1 MRGRKVMGMT
11 GSGERDLEGNFGE
24 VEPGLS
30 PEEAVEEAGR
40 CLACKKPGCVEGC
53 PVSIDI
59 PAFIRAVAD
68 GDFRSAARILKAE
81 NMLPAI
87 CGRVCPQEI
96 QCEGVCVLGVKDR
109 PLAIGKLERFV
120 ADWERENGMEIPQVA
135 PTSGKRVAVVGSG
148 PPGLTAAAELARWGH
163 AVTIYESLHEA
174 GGVLMYGIPPFRL
187 PRDVVKAEI
196 GAVLSLGVDLHLNH
210 LVGKSVPIDELLSYD
225 AIYVATG
232 AGLPFFMGIPGEHLN
247 GVYSANE
254 FLTRVN
260 LMHADR
266 FPDYD
271 TPVRRGCHV
280 AVVGGGNVALD
291 AARVA
296 RRLGARATLL
306 YRRREEDMPARQAEI
321 HHAKEEG
328 VEFLTCANP
337 VRVLGKDH
345 VEGVECI
352 RMRLCGEAEDGRGW
366 FEPVEGSGFVVEADV
381 FIVAIGTSPNPLL
394 LRCLDGLE
402 CGRLGNVAVDD
413 EGRTSISHVFA
424 GGDVATGAATVIL
437 AMGAAK
443 TAVKAMNR
451 MLSGGD

>member
-1 MRGRKVMGMT
+1 VKGVAGC
-11 GSGERDLEGNFGE
+11 GDGCLVGDFSE
-24 VEPGLS
+24 VEAGFSPG
-30 PEEAVEEAGR
+30 EAMEEAGR
-40 CLACKKPGCVEGC
+40 CLACKKPGCLGGC

-59 PAFIRAVAD
+59 PAFVHAVAE

-120 ADWERENGMEIPQVA
+120 ADWERENGVESPPVV
-135 PTSGKRVAVVGSG
+135 PPSGKRVAVVGSG
-148 PPGLTAAAELARWGH
+148 PSGLTAAAELARSGH
-163 AVTIYESLHEA
+163 AVTLYESLHEA
-174 GGVLMYGIPPFRL
+174 GGVLMYGIPSFRL
-187 PRDVVKAEI
+187 PREVVKAEI
-196 GAVLSLGVDLHLNH
+196 GAVLSLGVDLRLNH
-210 LVGKSVPIDELLSYD
+210 LVGKSLPIGELLAYD
-225 AIYVATG
+225 AVYIATG
-232 AGLPFFMGIPGEHLN
+232 AGLPFFMNIPGEQLN

-266 FPDYD
+266 FPEYD
-271 TPVRRGCHV
+271 TPVRRGGHV

-296 RRLGARATLL
+296 RRLGAMATLI
-306 YRRREEDMPARQAEI
+306 YRRREEDMPARRAEI
-321 HHAKEEG
+321 LHAKEEG

-337 VRVLGKDH
+337 VRVIGKDR
-345 VEGVECI
+345 VEGVECV
-352 RMRLCGEAEDGRGW
+352 RMRLCGEEEDGRGW
-366 FEPVEGSGFVVEADV
+366 FEAVEGSAFILDADV

-394 LRCLDGLE
+394 PRCLEGLG
-402 CGRLGNVAVDD
+402 CGRLGNVAVDG
-413 EGRTSISHVFA
+413 EGRTSIPHIFA

-451 MLSGGD
+451 MLSGEE

>member
-1 MRGRKVMGMT
+1 MAGR
-11 GSGERDLEGNFGE
+11 GERDLEGNFSE
-24 VEPGLS
+24 VEPGFS
-30 PEEAVEEAGR
+30 PAEAVEEAGR

-59 PAFIRAVAD
+59 PAFIQAVAG

-81 NMLPAI
+81 NMLPAV

-120 ADWERENGMEIPQVA
+120 ADWERENGVELPPVA
-135 PTSGKRVAVVGSG
+135 PPSGKRVAVVGSG
-148 PPGLTAAAELARWGH
+148 PSGLTAAAELARSGH
-163 AVTIYESLHEA
+163 AVTLYESLHEA

-196 GAVLSLGVDLHLNH
+196 EAVLSLGVDLRLNH
-210 LVGKSVPIDELLSYD
+210 LVGKSVPIRDLLSYD
-225 AIYVATG
+225 GVYVATG

-266 FPDYD
+266 FPEYD

-280 AVVGGGNVALD
+280 AVVGGGNVAMD

-296 RRLGARATLL
+296 RRLGARATLI
-306 YRRREEDMPARQAEI
+306 YRRREEEMPARRAEI
-321 HHAKEEG
+321 LHAKEEG

-337 VRVLGKDH
+337 ARVLGKDR
-345 VEGVECI
+345 VEGVECV
-352 RMRLCGEAEDGRGW
+352 RMQICGEEKDGRTW
-366 FEPVEGSGFVVEADV
+366 FEPVEGSRFVVDADV

-394 LRCLDGLE
+394 PRCLEGLA
-402 CGRLGNVAVDD
+402 CGRLGNVVVDG
-413 EGRTSISHVFA
+413 EGRTSIPHVFA

-437 AMGAAK
+437 SMGAAK
-443 TAVKAMNR
+443 TAVKAMDR
-451 MLSGGD
+451 MLRGGG

>member
-1 MRGRKVMGMT
+1 MT
-11 GSGERDLEGNFGE
+11 GVAGCGERDLEGNFGE

-40 CLACKKPGCVEGC
+40 CLACKKPGCMGGC

-59 PAFIRAVAD
+59 PAFVFAVAE
-68 GDFRSAARILKAE
+68 GNFRIAARILKAE

-109 PLAIGKLERFV
+109 PLSIGKLERFI
-120 ADWERENGMEIPQVA
+120 ADWERENGVEVPTVA
-135 PTSGKRVAVVGSG
+135 PSSGKRIAIVGSG
-148 PPGLTAAAELARWGH
+148 PSGLTAAGELARWGH

-174 GGVLMYGIPPFRL
+174 GGVLMYGIPSFRL
-187 PRDVVKAEI
+187 PREVVKAEI

-225 AIYVATG
+225 AVYVATG

-271 TPVRRGCHV
+271 TPVRRGCNV

-337 VRVLGKDH
+337 LRVLGKDR
-345 VEGVECI
+345 VEGLECV

-366 FEPVEGSGFVVEADV
+366 FEPVEGGEFIVDADI

-413 EGRTSISHVFA
+413 EGRTSIPYVFA

-443 TAVKAMNR
+443 TAAKAMNR
-451 MLSGGD
+451 MLSGGG

>member
-1 MRGRKVMGMT
+1 MRGVAGC
-11 GSGERDLEGNFGE
+11 GEGDLEGNFGE
-24 VEPGLS
+24 AEPGFS
-30 PEEAVEEAGR
+30 PDEAVEEAGR

-59 PAFIRAVAD
+59 PAFIRAVAG

-81 NMLPAI
+81 NMLPAV

-109 PLAIGKLERFV
+109 PLAIGKIERFV
-120 ADWERENGMEIPQVA
+120 ADWERENGVELPPVA
-135 PTSGKRVAVVGSG
+135 LPSGKRVAVVGSG
-148 PPGLTAAAELARWGH
+148 PSGLTAAAELARSGH
-163 AVTIYESLHEA
+163 AVTLYESLHEA
-174 GGVLMYGIPPFRL
+174 GGVLTYGIPPFRL
-187 PRDVVKAEI
+187 PRDVVQAEI
-196 GAVLSLGVDLHLNH
+196 GAVLSLGVDLRLNH
-210 LVGKSVPIDELLSYD
+210 LVGKSVPIRDLLSYD
-225 AIYVATG
+225 AVYVATG

-266 FPDYD
+266 FPEYD
-271 TPVRRGCHV
+271 TPVRHGCHV
-280 AVVGGGNVALD
+280 AVVGGGNVAMD

-296 RRLGARATLL
+296 RRLGARATLI
-306 YRRREEDMPARQAEI
+306 YRRREEEMPARRAEI
-321 HHAKEEG
+321 LHAKEEG

-337 VRVLGKDH
+337 ARVLGKDR
-345 VEGVECI
+345 VEGVECV
-352 RMRLCGEAEDGRGW
+352 RMQICGEEQDGRTW
-366 FEPVEGSGFVVEADV
+366 FEPVEGSGFVVDADV

-394 LRCLDGLE
+394 PRCLEGLE
-402 CGRLGNVAVDD
+402 CGRLGNVVVDG
-413 EGRTSISHVFA
+413 EGRTSLPHVFA

-437 AMGAAK
+437 SMGAAK

-451 MLSGGD
+451 MLRGEG

>member
-1 MRGRKVMGMT
+1 MT
-11 GSGERDLEGNFGE
+11 GMAGCGGRDLEGNFGE

-30 PEEAVEEAGR
+30 PDDAVEEAGR
-40 CLACKKPGCVEGC
+40 CLACKKPGCVGGC

-59 PAFIRAVAD
+59 PAFVLAVAE
-68 GDFRSAARILKAE
+68 GNFRIAARILKAE

-109 PLAIGKLERFV
+109 PLSIGKLERFI
-120 ADWERENGMEIPQVA
+120 ADWERENGVEVPTVA
-135 PTSGKRVAVVGSG
+135 PSSGKRIAIVGSG
-148 PPGLTAAAELARWGH
+148 PSGLTAAAELARWGH

-174 GGVLMYGIPPFRL
+174 GGVLMYGIPSFRL
-187 PRDVVKAEI
+187 PREVVKAEI

-225 AIYVATG
+225 AVYVATG

-271 TPVRRGCHV
+271 TPVRRGCNV

-337 VRVLGKDH
+337 LRVLGKDR
-345 VEGVECI
+345 VEGLECV

-366 FEPVEGSGFVVEADV
+366 FEPVEGGEFIVDADI

>member
-1 MRGRKVMGMT
+1 MT
-11 GSGERDLEGNFGE
+11 GMEGCGGGTLEGNFSE
-24 VEPGLS
+24 VEKGFSPG
-30 PEEAVEEAGR
+30 EAVEEAGR
-40 CLACKKPGCVEGC
+40 CLACKKPGCVGGC

-59 PAFIRAVAD
+59 PSFVQAVAE
-68 GDFRSAARILKAE
+68 GEFRKAANILKAE
-81 NMLPAI
+81 NMLPAV

-96 QCEGVCVLGVKDR
+96 QCEGVCILGVKDR

-120 ADWERENGMEIPQVA
+120 ADWERENGMELPMVA
-135 PTSGKRVAVVGSG
+135 PSSGRRVAVVGSG
-148 PPGLTAAAELARWGH
+148 PSGLTAAAELARSGH
-163 AVTIYESLHEA
+163 AVTLYESLHEA
-174 GGVLMYGIPPFRL
+174 GGVLMYGIPSFRL
-187 PRDVVKAEI
+187 PREVVRAEI
-196 GAVLSLGVDLHLNH
+196 ESVLSLGVDLYLNH
-210 LVGKSVPIDELLSYD
+210 LVGKSVPIEELLSYD
-225 AIYVATG
+225 AVYVATG

-260 LMHADR
+260 FMHADR
-266 FPDYD
+266 FPEYD

-296 RRLGARATLL
+296 RRLGAAATLV
-306 YRRREEDMPARQAEI
+306 YRRREEDMPARLAEI
-321 HHAKEEG
+321 HHAKDEG

-337 VRVLGKDH
+337 TRVLGKDR
-345 VEGVECI
+345 VEGVECV
-352 RMRLCGEAEDGRGW
+352 RMRLCGEDEEGRGW
-366 FEPVEGSGFVVEADV
+366 FEPVEGSAFVLDADV

-394 LRCLDGLE
+394 PRCLDGLE
-402 CGRLGNVAVDD
+402 CGRLGNVVVDE
-413 EGRTSISHVFA
+413 EGRTSIPHVFA

-451 MLSGGD
+451 ILRGED

>member
-1 MRGRKVMGMT
+1 VT
-11 GSGERDLEGNFGE
+11 GKEDCGGAGLEGNFGE
-24 VEPGLS
+24 VERGFS
-30 PEEAVEEAGR
+30 AEMAVEEAGR

-59 PAFIRAVAD
+59 PSFVQAVAD
-68 GDFRSAARILKAE
+68 GDFRKASHILKSE
-81 NMLPAI
+81 NILPAV

-120 ADWERENGMEIPQVA
+120 ADWERENGVELPRVA
-135 PTSGKRVAVVGSG
+135 PSTGKRVAVVGSG
-148 PPGLTAAAELARWGH
+148 PSGLTAAAELARSGH
-163 AVTIYESLHEA
+163 AVTLYESLHEA
-174 GGVLMYGIPPFRL
+174 GGVLMYGIPSFRL
-187 PRDVVKAEI
+187 PREVVRAEI
-196 GAVLSLGVDLHLNH
+196 ESVLSLGVDLYLNH

-225 AIYVATG
+225 AVYVATG

-266 FPDYD
+266 FPEYD

-296 RRLGARATLL
+296 RRLGARATLV
-306 YRRREEDMPARQAEI
+306 YRRREEDMPARLAEI

-337 VRVLGKDH
+337 VRVLGKDR
-345 VEGVECI
+345 VGGVECV
-352 RMRLCGEAEDGRGW
+352 RMRLCGEEEDGRAW
-366 FEPVEGSGFVVEADV
+366 FEPLEGSAFVLDADV

-394 LRCLDGLE
+394 PRCLDGLA
-402 CGRLGNVAVDD
+402 CGRLGNVEVDE
-413 EGRTSISHVFA
+413 EGRTSIPHVFA

-443 TAVKAMNR
+443 TAARAMNR

>member
-1 MRGRKVMGMT
+1 MGMAGT
-11 GSGERDLEGNFGE
+11 GESDLAGNFSE
-24 VEPGLS
+24 VEKALS
-30 PEEAVEEAGR
+30 PEEAMEEAGR
-40 CLACKKPGCVEGC
+40 CLACKKPGCVGGC

-59 PAFIRAVAD
+59 PAFVLAVAE
-68 GDFRSAARILKAE
+68 GNFRIAARILKAE
-81 NMLPAI
+81 NMLPAV

-109 PLAIGKLERFV
+109 PLSIGKLERFI
-120 ADWERENGMEIPQVA
+120 ADWERENGVEVPTVA
-135 PTSGKRVAVVGSG
+135 PSSGKRIAIVGSG
-148 PPGLTAAAELARWGH
+148 PSGLTAAAELARWGH

-174 GGVLMYGIPPFRL
+174 GGVLMYGIPSFRL
-187 PRDVVKAEI
+187 PREVVRAEI

-210 LVGKSVPIDELLSYD
+210 LVGKSVPIEELLSYD
-225 AIYVATG
+225 AVYVATG

-266 FPDYD
+266 FPEYD

-280 AVVGGGNVALD
+280 AVVGGGNVTLD

-321 HHAKEEG
+321 RHAKEEG

-337 VRVLGKDH
+337 VRVLGKDR
-345 VEGVECI
+345 VEGVECV
-352 RMRLCGEAEDGRGW
+352 RMQLCGEEADGRAW
-366 FEPVEGSGFVVEADV
+366 FEPVEGSGFIVEADV

-413 EGRTSISHVFA
+413 EGRTSIPHVFA

-443 TAVKAMNR
+443 TAAKAMNR
-451 MLSGGD
+451 MLSGEG

>member
-1 MRGRKVMGMT
+1 MEGET
-11 GSGERDLEGNFGE
+11 GRDLAGNFGE
-24 VEPGLS
+24 VEPGFT
-30 PEEAVEEAGR
+30 AGMAMEEAGR
-40 CLACKKPGCVEGC
+40 CLACKKPGCVGGC

-59 PAFIRAVAD
+59 PAFVLAVSE
-68 GDFRSAARILKAE
+68 GDFRAAAKILKAE
-81 NMLPAI
+81 NMLPAV

-96 QCEGVCVLGVKDR
+96 QCEGVCILGVKDR

-120 ADWERENGMEIPQVA
+120 ADWERGDGVELPPVA
-135 PTSGKRVAVVGSG
+135 PPTGKRVAVVGSG
-148 PPGLTAAAELARWGH
+148 PSGLTAAAELARAGH
-163 AVTIYESLHEA
+163 AVTLYESLHEA

-187 PRDVVKAEI
+187 PREVVRAEI
-196 GAVLSLGVDLHLNH
+196 ASVISLGVDLRLNH
-210 LVGKSVPIDELLSYD
+210 LVGKSVPISELLSYD
-225 AIYVATG
+225 AVYVATG
-232 AGLPFFMGIPGEHLN
+232 AGLPFFMNIPGEQLN

-266 FPDYD
+266 FPEYD

-296 RRLGARATLL
+296 RRLGARATLV
-306 YRRREEDMPARQAEI
+306 YRRREEDMPARLAEI
-321 HHAKEEG
+321 RHAREEG

-337 VRVLGKDH
+337 LRVLGKDR
-345 VEGVECI
+345 VEGVECV
-352 RMRLCGEAEDGRGW
+352 RMHLCGEDEEGRGW
-366 FEPVEGSGFVVEADV
+366 FEPEEGSTFVLDADV
-381 FIVAIGTSPNPLL
+381 FVVAIGTSPNPLL
-394 LRCLDGLE
+394 PRCFDGLT
-402 CGRLGNVAVDD
+402 CGGLGNVEVDA
-413 EGRTSISHVFA
+413 EGRTSIPHVFA

-451 MLSGGD
+451 MLRGEG

>member
-1 MRGRKVMGMT
+1 VRGMA
-11 GSGERDLEGNFGE
+11 GSGECDLAGNFNE
-24 VEPGLS
+24 VEPGFS
-30 PEEAVEEAGR
+30 PDEAIEEAGR
-40 CLACKKPGCVEGC
+40 CLACKKPGCVGGC

-59 PAFIRAVAD
+59 PAFVLAVAE
-68 GDFRSAARILKAE
+68 GDFRRAARILKAE

-120 ADWERENGMEIPQVA
+120 ADWERENGMEIPEVA

-148 PPGLTAAAELARWGH
+148 PSGLTAAAELARWGH
-163 AVTIYESLHEA
+163 AVTLYESLHEA

-187 PRDVVKAEI
+187 PRDVVRAEI

-210 LVGKSVPIDELLSYD
+210 LVGKSIPIEELLSYD
-225 AIYVATG
+225 AVYIATG

-271 TPVRRGCHV
+271 TPVRRGCRV

-296 RRLGARATLL
+296 RRFGARATLL
-306 YRRREEDMPARQAEI
+306 YRRREEEMPARQAEI

-337 VRVLGKDH
+337 VRVIGTDR

-352 RMRLCGEAEDGRGW
+352 RMQICGEEKDGRAW
-366 FEPVEGSGFVVEADV
+366 FEPVEGSEFVVDADV

-402 CGRLGNVAVDD
+402 CGRLGNVAVDS

-443 TAVKAMNR
+443 TAVEAMNR
-451 MLSGGD
+451 MLRGES

>member
-1 MRGRKVMGMT
+1 MT
-11 GSGERDLEGNFGE
+11 GGGCGEGNLEGNFSE
-24 VEPGLS
+24 VEKGFS
-30 PEEAVEEAGR
+30 ADEAVEEAGR
-40 CLACKKPGCVEGC
+40 CLACKKPGCVGGC

-59 PAFIRAVAD
+59 PAFVQAVAE
-68 GDFRSAARILKAE
+68 GDFRAAARILKAE

-96 QCEGVCVLGVKDR
+96 QCEGVCILGVKDR

-120 ADWERENGMEIPQVA
+120 ADWERESGVELPPVA
-135 PTSGKRVAVVGSG
+135 PPTGRRVAIVGSG
-148 PPGLTAAAELARWGH
+148 PSGLTAAAELARSGH
-163 AVTIYESLHEA
+163 AVTLYESLHEA
-174 GGVLMYGIPPFRL
+174 GGVLMYGIPSFRL
-187 PRDVVKAEI
+187 PREVVKTEI
-196 GAVLSLGVDLHLNH
+196 ESVLALGVDLRLNH
-210 LVGKSVPIDELLSYD
+210 LAGKSVPIGDLLAFD
-225 AIYVATG
+225 AVYVATG
-232 AGLPFFMGIPGEHLN
+232 AGLPFFMNIPGEHLN

-266 FPDYD
+266 FPEYD

-291 AARVA
+291 ATRVA
-296 RRLGARATLL
+296 RRMGARATLI
-306 YRRREEDMPARQAEI
+306 YRRREEDMPARRAEI

-337 VRVLGKDH
+337 VRVIGKDR
-345 VEGVECI
+345 VEGVECH
-352 RMRLCGEAEDGRGW
+352 RMRLCGEEDGRGW
-366 FEPVEGSGFVVEADV
+366 FEPVEGSEFTVEADV

-394 LRCLDGLE
+394 PRCLTGLE
-402 CGRLGNVAVDD
+402 CGRLGNVVVDG
-413 EGRTSISHVFA
+413 EGRTSIPRVFA

-451 MLSGGD
+451 MLGGGD

>member
-1 MRGRKVMGMT
+1 MT
-11 GSGERDLEGNFGE
+11 GMAGCGDRDLEGNFGE
-24 VEPGLS
+24 VEPGFS
-30 PEEAVEEAGR
+30 PDVAVEEAGR
-40 CLACKKPGCVEGC
+40 CLACKKPGCVGGC

-59 PAFIRAVAD
+59 PSFVLAVAE
-68 GDFRSAARILKAE
+68 GNFRIAARILKAE

-109 PLAIGKLERFV
+109 PLSIGKLERFI
-120 ADWERENGMEIPQVA
+120 ADWERENGVEVPTVA
-135 PTSGKRVAVVGSG
+135 PSSGKRIAIVGSG
-148 PPGLTAAAELARWGH
+148 PSGLTAAAELARWGH

-174 GGVLMYGIPPFRL
+174 GGVLMYGIPSFRL
-187 PRDVVKAEI
+187 PREVVRAEI

-210 LVGKSVPIDELLSYD
+210 LVGKSVLIEELLSYD
-225 AIYVATG
+225 AVYVATG

-266 FPDYD
+266 FPTYD
-271 TPVRRGCHV
+271 TPVKRGCHV

-337 VRVLGKDH
+337 VRVIGKDR
-345 VEGVECI
+345 VEGVECV
-352 RMRLCGEAEDGRGW
+352 RMRLCGEEADGRGW
-366 FEPVEGSGFVVEADV
+366 FEPVEGSGFVVDADV

-413 EGRTSISHVFA
+413 EGRTSIPHVFA

-443 TAVKAMNR
+443 TAAKAMNR
-451 MLSGGD
+451 MLSGGG

>member
-1 MRGRKVMGMT
+1 MT
-11 GSGERDLEGNFGE
+11 GKEDCGGAGLEGNFGE
-24 VEPGLS
+24 VERGFS
-30 PEEAVEEAGR
+30 AEMAVEEAGR

-59 PAFIRAVAD
+59 PSFVQAVAD
-68 GDFRSAARILKAE
+68 GDFRKASHILKSE
-81 NMLPAI
+81 NILPAV

-120 ADWERENGMEIPQVA
+120 ADWERENGVELPRVA
-135 PTSGKRVAVVGSG
+135 PSTGKRVAVVGSG
-148 PPGLTAAAELARWGH
+148 PSGLTAAAELARSGH
-163 AVTIYESLHEA
+163 AVTLYESLHEA
-174 GGVLMYGIPPFRL
+174 GGVLMYGIPSFRL
-187 PRDVVKAEI
+187 PREVVRAEI
-196 GAVLSLGVDLHLNH
+196 ESVLSLGVDLYLNH

-225 AIYVATG
+225 AVYVATG

-266 FPDYD
+266 FPEYD

-296 RRLGARATLL
+296 RRLGARATLV
-306 YRRREEDMPARQAEI
+306 YRRREEDMPARLAEI

-337 VRVLGKDH
+337 VRVLGKDR
-345 VEGVECI
+345 VGGVECV
-352 RMRLCGEAEDGRGW
+352 RMRLCGEEEDGRAW
-366 FEPVEGSGFVVEADV
+366 FEPLEGSAFVLDADV

-394 LRCLDGLE
+394 PRCLDGLA
-402 CGRLGNVAVDD
+402 CGRLGNVEVDE
-413 EGRTSISHVFA
+413 EGRTSIPHVFA

-443 TAVKAMNR
+443 TAARAMNR